1 MQVGDLVINLNSESG
16 LLGIV
21 LRTHHARQNK
31 RCFEAHG
38 GGSIM
43 QVGDLVRVRTKHHG
57 NKLGVIIKI
66 DDMGVHIKPQ
76 NHPRDIIAMAT
87 DVTVLVSSV

>member
-1 MQVGDLVINLNSESG
+1 
-16 LLGIV
+16 
-21 LRTHHARQNK
+21 
-31 RCFEAHG
+31 
-38 GGSIM
+38 M
-43 QVGDLVRVRTKHHG
+43 QVGDLVRIRTKHHG